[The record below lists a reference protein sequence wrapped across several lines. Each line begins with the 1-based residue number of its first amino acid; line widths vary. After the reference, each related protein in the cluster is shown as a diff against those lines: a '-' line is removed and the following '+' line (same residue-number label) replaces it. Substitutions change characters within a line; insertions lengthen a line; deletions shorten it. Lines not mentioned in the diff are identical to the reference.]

1 MIEEF
6 IKYTDSYKKYGEMID
21 LKINHTFRV
30 KDLCIR
36 ISKFLGLNEE
46 EQQLASLCG
55 LLHDIGRFEQKKK
68 YNSYKDSVTI
78 DHGDLGVEV
87 LKNNNFIDKFSKD
100 NHDTILKSVKYHNKY
115 RVPNTLSDK
124 NRLFTNITRDAD
136 KLDIL
141 YLVSE
146 KKLSV
151 KTENSKM
158 SNKVYNDLLNGKP
171 IKKVSLKTKAD
182 QIAIRIGFIFDIN
195 YKISYKIIKKKEY
208 IDKIIDNQLEETNN
222 KELKEQLIKLKEIAK
237 KRIEEMIKC

>member
-30 KDLCIR
+30 KDLCIK
-36 ISKFLGLNEE
+36 ISKSLELNEG
-46 EQQLASLCG
+46 EQELAALCG
-55 LLHDIGRFEQKKK
+55 LLHDIGRFEQWKK
-68 YNSYKDSVTI
+68 YKSYKDLETV

-87 LKNNNFIDKFSKD
+87 LKNNSFINVFSKT
-100 NHDTILKSVKYHNKY
+100 NHDTVLKAVKYHNKY

-124 NRLFTNITRDAD
+124 NKLFVNITRDAD

-146 KKLSV
+146 KKLNV
-151 KTENSKM
+151 KTEDSTMSKD
-158 SNKVYNDLLNGKP
+158 VYKNLLNGKL
-171 IKKVSLKTKAD
+171 IKKSSIKTKAD
-182 QIAIRIGFIFDIN
+182 LIAIRIGFIFDIN
-195 YKISYKIIKKKEY
+195 YKITYRIIKEEGY

-222 KELKEQLIKLKEIAK
+222 KELKEQLRILHGVVNKH
-237 KRIEEMIKC
+237 IEEMIS